1 MICFDTNIII
11 YLAKGTLDESI
22 IGKEPIIY
30 ASILRIEA
38 LGYHNIRSIEEQKVR
53 ELLRTLTEIPLT
65 EAIIERAIKLRQ
77 QKKMS
82 LGDAIVAA
90 TALENGC
97 TLWTANKEDFAHI
110 EGLSIHNPFRSLAH

>member
-22 IGKEPIIY
+22 IGNEPIIY
-30 ASILRIEA
+30 AAILRIEA

-65 EAIIERAIKLRQ
+65 EAIVERAIKLRQ

-82 LGDAIVAA
+82 LGDTIVAA
-90 TALENGC
+90 TALEKGC
-97 TLWTANKEDFAHI
+97 TLWTVNEEDFAHI
-110 EGLSIHNPFRSLAH
+110 EGLSIHNPF